1 MASFFYKF
9 TRYEYWPWWLFYLP
23 MLPYYVYQVIRT
35 GSLTYPTSVNP
46 AIYGGGFYGEKKT
59 DILQHLS
66 SEYLATTIFVE
77 KGSTFSQILGLI
89 SEHGLSFP
97 IIAKPNVGERGTDVE
112 KITNETQ
119 LRNYADRV
127 NENFLIQEFIDYPIE
142 LAVLYSRLPTKS
154 TGEVSSI
161 TAKEFLS
168 VTGDGTSTIE
178 QLVLVNPRAVFQ
190 LDVLRKRIGDE
201 LKIVLPANEKRLLEP
216 IGNHCRGT
224 KFLNGNHLITAEVNA
239 VFDKIS
245 APYENFF
252 YGRYDIKV
260 ASLKD
265 FQLGKNIKIMEL
277 NGISADPGHVYDPE
291 YKLINAYKDLSWHWK
306 RLADIHL
313 ENKQHGHLPMSNR
326 EVWGIIKTTFFTNS
340 KTETKPIS

>member
-1 MASFFYKF
+1 MAYFFYKF

-23 MLPYYVYQVIRT
+23 MLPYYLYQALRT

-66 SEYLATTIFVE
+66 SEYLATTVFVE
-77 KGSTFSQILGLI
+77 KGSTFPQILDLI
-89 SEHGLSFP
+89 SANGLSFP
-97 IIAKPNVGERGTDVE
+97 IIAKPNVGERGTNVE
-112 KITNETQ
+112 KVESATQ
-119 LRNYADRV
+119 LEAYILHVKED
-127 NENFLIQEFIDYPIE
+127 FLIQEFVNYPIE
-142 LAVLYSRLPTKS
+142 LAVLYSRLPSKS

-168 VTGDGTSTIE
+168 VIGDGSSTIE
-178 QLVLVNPRAVFQ
+178 ELVLQNPRAVFQ
-190 LDVLRKRIGDE
+190 LDVLRKRMGDK
-201 LKIVLPANEKRLLEP
+201 LQTVLSANEILLLEP

-224 KFLNGNHLITAEVNA
+224 KFLNGNHLITTELNA

-245 APYENFF
+245 APYQNFF

-260 ASLKD
+260 ASLVD
-265 FQLGKNIKIMEL
+265 FQLGKTIKIMEL
-277 NGISADPGHVYDPE
+277 NGISADPGHVYDPD
-291 YKLINAYKDLSWHWK
+291 YKLLNAYRDLSWHWK

-313 ENKQHGHLPMSNR
+313 ENKQSGHLPMSNQ
-326 EVWGIIKTTFFTNS
+326 EVWKIIKSTFFTNS
-340 KTETKPIS
+340 KTATKHIS

>member
-1 MASFFYKF
+1 MTSFIYKF

-23 MLPYYVYQVIRT
+23 MLPYYIYQAART

-46 AIYGGGFYGEKKT
+46 SIYGGGFYGEKKT

-66 SEYLATTIFVE
+66 PEYLPATFLVK
-77 KGSTFSQILGLI
+77 KGSTFPQISSLI
-89 SEHGLSFP
+89 SENGVKFP
-97 IIAKPNVGERGTDVE
+97 FIVKPNVGERGTDVE
-112 KITNETQ
+112 KITSEEQ
-119 LRNYADRV
+119 LRNYVERIKEDY
-127 NENFLIQEFIDYPIE
+127 LIQEFVDYPIE
-142 LAVLYSRLPTKS
+142 LAVLYSRLPSKT

-161 TAKEFLS
+161 TVKEFLS
-168 VTGDGTSTIE
+168 VIGDGITTIE
-178 QLVLVNPRAVFQ
+178 QLVLKNPRAIFQ
-190 LDVLRKRIGDE
+190 LNVLRKRMGSE
-201 LKIVLPANEKRLLEP
+201 LQTVLPKNELRLLEP

-224 KFLNGNHLITAEVNA
+224 KFLNGNHLITTEINA

-245 APYENFF
+245 AVYPNFF

-260 ASLKD
+260 TSLQN
-265 FQLGKNIKIMEL
+265 FQLGKGIKIMEL

-313 ENKQHGHLPMSNR
+313 ENKQQGHLPMSNR
-326 EVWGIIKTTFFTNS
+326 EFWNIIKSTFFNNS
-340 KTETKPIS
+340 KTERKLMS